1 MWNQFHLDMN
11 ELNIWKFPLLDKF
24 KMLRKQRQNINTW
37 ASGQLVVITILY
49 SIGSKPKGTM
59 AMSMEGF

>member
-37 ASGQLVVITILY
+37 ASGQLVVQTY
-49 SIGSKPKGTM
+49 RHAPNQAADK
-59 AMSMEGF
+59 